1 MNDQATTYAEL
12 AAELAERL
20 AAAVTAS
27 DDRIHRAAEEL
38 RAALPEDPEPRE
50 VARLRRLVAAFHL
63 SPFER
68 DLVALGGLAHEHEII
83 ASTFAQLHPRQTAA
97 PTPAVA
103 TSLLCQSAERAA
115 VRRSLIDG
123 PLITAGIVRLG
134 AGPFFGRAIE
144 LAEGL
149 WETLRGFDAWPD
161 GLRTSQVPLLIG
173 LQAWRQQFEVR
184 LALAALDRAA
194 SIPAVVVVTAP
205 DIDDARTRAGMLI
218 RWTSR
223 RARELH
229 GALGDQAVAE
239 LASVLC
245 AVRGE
250 IPLIDAADLDM
261 GADPLPTFP
270 GPVVIYRTPDVAVRS
285 RRRPLL
291 TVRIRPADLRQRAE
305 LWSALLPQQPEVA
318 KNLAALHRV
327 DPLRAAE
334 AARDAS
340 ALTLLGGG
348 STPYPSEGAI
358 TRAVLARA
366 MNRLPSSVHLV
377 RPTATPGS
385 LILSQRSHD
394 MLDAAVQRARHQVTV
409 LQEWGLERGRRG
421 AGGVR
426 MLFTGPPGTGKTYTA
441 EVLAARL
448 GLDLLV
454 VDLAGLVSK
463 WLGETEKNLAEV
475 FDAAERTQAVLFFDE
490 ADAIFARRTETSD
503 AHARWANLETAYL
516 LGRIEEFDGV
526 TILASNLRS
535 NIDSAFLRRLEF
547 VVTFEEPDQ
556 AAREQLWREHLKAP
570 APLDVDVNPA
580 LLAELYPVTGGV
592 IRNAALAAAFLAAA
606 DEQPIRADHVF
617 TAIQREYEK
626 AGRSFPG
633 RPRSRITV

>member
-1 MNDQATTYAEL
+1 MNDQATTYAAL
-12 AAELAERL
+12 AAEFAERL
-20 AAAVTAS
+20 AAAVTAT

-38 RAALPEDPEPRE
+38 RAGLPDEPEPRE
-50 VARLRRLVAAFHL
+50 VTRLHRLVAAFDL

-68 DLVALGGLAHEHEII
+68 DLIVLAGLPNEHEII
-83 ASTFAQLHPRQTAA
+83 ASTLAQLHPRQAA
-97 PTPAVA
+97 AATPALA
-103 TSLLCQSAERAA
+103 MSLLCSRPAERAA
-115 VRRSLIDG
+115 VRRSLIDS
-123 PLITAGIVRLG
+123 PLITAGILRLG
-134 AGPFFGRAIE
+134 SGPFFGRSIE

-149 WETLRGFDAWPD
+149 WETLRGFDTWPD
-161 GLRTSQVPLLIG
+161 SLRTADVPLLVG
-173 LQAWRQQFEVR
+173 LQAWRQQPDVT
-184 LALAALDRAA
+184 LVSAALEAA
-194 SIPAVVVVTAP
+194 SIPTTVVVTAA
-205 DIDDARTRAGMLI
+205 DLDDARTRAGMLI
-218 RWTSR
+218 RWTSHC
-223 RARELH
+223 ARELH
-229 GALGDQAVAE
+229 GELGDHAVAQ
-239 LASVLC
+239 LASLLC

-250 IPLIDAADLDM
+250 IPLVNATDLDA

-270 GPVVIYRTPDVAVRS
+270 GSVVIYRQPNVAVTS
-285 RRRPLL
+285 RQRPLV
-291 TVRIRPADLRQRAE
+291 TVRVVAADLRQRAE

-334 AARDAS
+334 AAGDAS
-340 ALTLLGGG
+340 ALMLLGGAP
-348 STPYPSEGAI
+348 TADPSANSI
-358 TRAVLARA
+358 TQAVLARA
-366 MNRLPSSVHLV
+366 LNRLPSSVHLV
-377 RPTATPGS
+377 RPSATEES
-385 LILSQRSHD
+385 LVLNQRSRD
-394 MLDAAVQRARHQVTV
+394 VLDTAVERARYQVRV

-535 NIDSAFLRRLEF
+535 NIDTAFLRRLEF
-547 VVTFEEPDQ
+547 VMPFEEPDQ

-570 APLDVDVNPA
+570 APLDADVNPA

-606 DEQPIRADHVF
+606 DEQTITADHVF